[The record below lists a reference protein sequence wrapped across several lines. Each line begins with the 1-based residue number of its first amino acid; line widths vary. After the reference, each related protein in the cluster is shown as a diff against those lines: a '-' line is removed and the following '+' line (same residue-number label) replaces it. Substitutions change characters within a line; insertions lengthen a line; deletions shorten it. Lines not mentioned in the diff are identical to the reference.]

1 MKLLKSQQ
9 RFKRKAHNLY
19 TEKIKNIVLS
29 SNDDQR
35 LQTFDKIISYPY
47 GANAG
52 KACKTELL
60 NTVFNI
66 K

>member
-19 TEKIKNIVLS
+19 TEKIKNFVLS

-52 KACKTELL
+52 KA
-60 NTVFNI
+60 
-66 K
+66 